1 MLITS
6 ALALL
11 LAGILFIIYSAR
23 VRREALARR
32 VSIVLPE
39 AAAPLQSAEKATA
52 DDAQTRLFKASR
64 FAETE
69 TREIGRLLAK
79 WRLPPDWAPT
89 ILVIL
94 RCIGAAAVA
103 ALTVAVALRIKALAG
118 AVLPIAGLTFAMGL
132 MGWFAVAWLLQRRAT
147 KRLALVE
154 IGLPDALELLVV
166 CVEAGL
172 SLEDSFDRVI
182 AELGQSRPELAE
194 ELGLTSAD
202 LKILPNRDD
211 AFAKFANRVDLPSVR
226 SLVTTLSQ
234 TMRYGT
240 PLAQALRVVA
250 LDLRNDSLVRL
261 EERASELP
269 ALLTVPMML
278 FIMPT
283 IFLIVGG
290 PAALRVADIFLH

>member
-11 LAGILFIIYSAR
+11 LAGISFIGYSAC
-23 VRREALARR
+23 ARR
-32 VSIVLPE
+32 AELSKRVESVLAEPG
-39 AAAPLQSAEKATA
+39 SALPTA
-52 DDAQTRLFKASR
+52 KSSADEAQTRLFKASR
-64 FAETE
+64 FPETE
-69 TREIGRLLAK
+69 TREMGRLLAK
-79 WRLPPDWAPT
+79 WRLSPDWAPSV
-89 ILVIL
+89 LVIL
-94 RCIGAAAVA
+94 RCLGAAAVG
-103 ALTVAVALRIKALAG
+103 ALTLTGALHIKALA
-118 AVLPIAGLTFAMGL
+118 AALVPIAGLTLAMTV
-132 MGWFAVAWLLQRRAT
+132 MGWFGVAWLLQRRSK
-147 KRLALVE
+147 KRVALIE

-172 SLEDSFDRVI
+172 SLEDAFDRVI
-182 AELGQSRPELAE
+182 VELAGSRPELAE
-194 ELGLTSAD
+194 ELALTAAD
-202 LKILPNRDD
+202 LKIMPNRDGALSRLAD
-211 AFAKFANRVDLPSVR
+211 RINLPSVR

-250 LDLRNDSLVRL
+250 LDLRNDALLRL

-269 ALLTVPMML
+269 VLLTVPMML

-290 PAALRVADIFLH
+290 PAALRVADVFLH

>member
-1 MLITS
+1 MLIAS
-6 ALALL
+6 AVALL
-11 LAGILFIIYSAR
+11 LAGIAFITYS
-23 VRREALARR
+23 VRARR
-32 VSIVLPE
+32 VALAKRVAIVLPE
-39 AAAPLQSAEKATA
+39 SLPAPSIAKASADAAQS
-52 DDAQTRLFKASR
+52 RLFAASR
-64 FAETE
+64 FAEIE
-69 TREIGRLLAK
+69 TREMGRILAK

-89 ILVIL
+89 VLVVL
-94 RCIGAAAVA
+94 RCLGAAAIA
-103 ALTVAVALRIKALAG
+103 AMTLAIALRIKALA
-118 AVLPIAGLTFAMGL
+118 AVPIAGLTFAMGV
-132 MGWFAVAWLLQRRAT
+132 MGWFGVAWLLQRRSS

-172 SLEDSFDRVI
+172 SLEDGFDRVI
-182 AELGQSRPELAE
+182 AELSQSRPELAE
-194 ELGLTSAD
+194 EMGLTSAD

-211 AFAKFANRVDLPSVR
+211 ALGKFADRVNLPSVR

-250 LDLRNDSLVRL
+250 LDLRNESLVRL

-290 PAALRVADIFLH
+290 PAALRVADIFLR